1 MRNTVFRE
9 FDEERMIL
17 VEQRLG
23 DLNKPTTPYYEQMN
37 AIAGV
42 VHPVFWP
49 EGYPT
54 DFYEYTRASQRALYE
69 KYFVV
74 NNSTIVLIGG
84 VTLEDMVPRVEH
96 YFGWM
101 EPAPEPTRTPAIE
114 PRPAAERRLVYRND
128 EIDPRVEFRYLI
140 PAVGHPDRPAFDVLA
155 LLASDRIAAEARKRG
170 IAGYPNVN
178 TRVVHTDRFGVPAT
192 INFEFVLEDATQ
204 ADAAEAMLD
213 AALASLKTAPDAD
226 AVAAAQRTLRTDWYR
241 TMRDA
246 SALGFAIGHFQTMDS
261 WKTLPDYLQGRDDT
275 SGADIARLASV
286 YFIPEN
292 RSVGVAIPKRQ
303 KPGSSTGATP

>member
-1 MRNTVFRE
+1 
-9 FDEERMIL
+9 
-17 VEQRLG
+17 
-23 DLNKPTTPYYEQMN
+23 MN
-37 AIAGV
+37 AVAGL

-54 DFYEYTRASQRALYE
+54 DFYEYTRTTQRALYE

-84 VTLEDMVPRVEH
+84 VSLEDMIPRVEH

-128 EIDPRVEFRYLI
+128 EIDPRVEVRYLI

-155 LLASDRIAAEARKRG
+155 LIASDRIAAEASRRG
-170 IAGYPNVN
+170 VAGYPNVN

-192 INFEFVLEDATQ
+192 INFEFVV
-204 ADAAEAMLD
+204 ADAKQLDDAEAVLH
-213 AALASLKTAPDAD
+213 AALDSLTEGPG
-226 AVAAAQRTLRTDWYR
+226 AAELEKAQATLRADWYR
-241 TMRDA
+241 TLRDP
-246 SALGFAIGHFQTMDS
+246 SALGFAIGHFQTMDR
-261 WKTLPDYLQGRDDT
+261 WQTLPAYLRGRDETD
-275 SGADIARLASV
+275 GDDIARLAKK
-286 YFIPEN
+286 YFIAEN
-292 RSVGVAIPKRQ
+292 RSVGIARPRETTAIGR
-303 KPGSSTGATP
+303 TGATP